1 MKFLTKILTVVAFI
15 TLFTGLSGC
24 ASNLIDVRAGSEQ
37 VSLLNTSQVTGCQS
51 KGKIIV
57 SVLANV
63 GFISRSAEAIDANL
77 LQLARNAAVDSNG
90 DSIVRDGATVFGK
103 ATFSIYKCR
112 H

>member
-1 MKFLTKILTVVAFI
+1 VIFFMKILTAVVLF

-24 ASNLIDVRAGSEQ
+24 ASNLIDVRTGSQQ
-37 VSLLNTSQVTGCQS
+37 VSLLNTSQVTDCQS

-57 SVLANV
+57 SVLANI

-90 DSIVRDGATVFGK
+90 DSIVRIGDTEFGK
-103 ATFSIYKCR
+103 ATFAIYKCR
-112 H
+112 P